1 VDGRQRER
9 SFATANEA
17 KDYKIKVDHDTRA
30 KIFVDDRAGR
40 EKFADA
46 ASAWIDRSA
55 NSAGTKT
62 IYRSVLS
69 AHVLPAIGDRSLA
82 SLANDREAVAQLLTV
97 TTAHLSYSRRK

>member
-46 ASAWIDRSA
+46 ASARIDRSA
-55 NSAGTKT
+55 NSAGEGETPVSL
-62 IYRSVLS
+62 RSRG
-69 AHVLPAIGDRSLA
+69 PGDCCG
-82 SLANDREAVAQLLTV
+82 
-97 TTAHLSYSRRK
+97 